1 MRTFP
6 IFVSV
11 ERKPPLVTGGGE
23 LAAIKTRL
31 LLKRAEIVDIAA
43 SELGPEL
50 AELER
55 ADRVALTPVRP
66 GVDQIRGRP
75 LVIAATGDDDED
87 ARVAAIAR
95 ALGVPVN
102 VPDKPALCSFVM
114 PAIVDRGEVTVAI
127 GTEGTSPVLAQR
139 LRAWI
144 ERELHPRLD
153 ALARLA
159 GDFRDAVADKLPA
172 GRARRKF
179 WEGVFDGAASEA
191 ALAGEDVEARRL
203 MGEAI
208 EAAVKAETAQGRVLL
223 VGAGPGDP
231 ELLTLKAVRAL
242 KTADV
247 ILYDRLAGTG
257 VLEHARREVELIPVG
272 KSKGDHSVPQAKI
285 QELMIE
291 RARAGQ
297 TVVRLKGGD
306 PLIFGRA
313 GEELAVL
320 RDAGIEIE
328 IIPGITAGLAAAA
341 SLQIPLTHRDISHS
355 VTLVSGHEAGGD
367 EPSFDHLDLAALGK
381 GESTL
386 LVYMGVSTAGLIA
399 SRLIEAGW
407 KPSCPVIA
415 VENASRDSER
425 RVAITLAEL
434 AADPERLQLNSP
446 AILIFGEVAGLPA
459 AGLVE
464 DVLLSPEVRRAYA

>member
-23 LAAIKTRL
+23 LAAIKARL
-31 LLKRAEIVDIAA
+31 LLKRAEIVDVAA
-43 SELGPEL
+43 AEFVPEL
-50 AELER
+50 VELER
-55 ADRVALTPVRP
+55 AGRVARLDARP
-66 GVDQIRGRP
+66 GVDQVRGRP
-75 LVIAATGDDDED
+75 LVVAATGDDDED

-139 LRAWI
+139 LRAWL

-159 GDFRDAVADKLPA
+159 GDFRDAVAEKLPA

-179 WEGVFDGAASEA
+179 WEGVLDGAASKA
-191 ALAGEDVEARRL
+191 ALAGEDEEARRL
-203 MGEAI
+203 VGEAI
-208 EAAVKAETAQGRVLL
+208 EAAVKAEAAQGRVLL

-242 KTADV
+242 KAADV
-247 ILYDRLAGTG
+247 ILYDRLAGTL

-272 KSKGDHSVPQAKI
+272 KAKGEHSVPQGKI
-285 QELMIE
+285 QEMMIE

-306 PLIFGRA
+306 PLVFGRA
-313 GEELAVL
+313 GEEISAL
-320 RDAGIEIE
+320 REAGIEVE

-355 VTLVSGHEAGGD
+355 VTFVSGHEAGSD
-367 EPSFDHLDLAALGK
+367 ELSFEHLDLAALGK

-399 SRLIEAGW
+399 GRLLDAGW
-407 KPSCPVIA
+407 KRECPVIA
-415 VENASRDSER
+415 VENASRDNER
-425 RVAITLAEL
+425 RVATTLAEL
-434 AADPERLQLNSP
+434 AADPERLELRSP

-459 AGLVE
+459 SGLVE
-464 DVLLSPEVRRAYA
+464 DVLSLSQVRRAYA

>member
-23 LAAIKTRL
+23 LAAIKARL
-31 LLKRAEIVDIAA
+31 LLKRAEIVDVAA
-43 SELGPEL
+43 ADLVPEL
-50 AELER
+50 VELER
-55 ADRVALTPVRP
+55 AGRVARLDARP
-66 GVDQIRGRP
+66 GVDQVRGRP
-75 LVIAATGDDDED
+75 LVVAATGDDDED

-139 LRAWI
+139 LRAWL

-179 WEGVFDGAASEA
+179 WEGVLDGAASKA
-191 ALAGEDVEARRL
+191 ALAGEDEEARRL
-203 MGEAI
+203 VGEAI
-208 EAAVKAETAQGRVLL
+208 EAAVKAEAAQGRVLL

-242 KTADV
+242 KAADV
-247 ILYDRLAGTG
+247 ILHDRLAGTL

-272 KSKGDHSVPQAKI
+272 KAKGEHSVPQGKI
-285 QELMIE
+285 QEMMIE

-306 PLIFGRA
+306 PLVFGRA
-313 GEELAVL
+313 GEEIAAL
-320 RDAGIEIE
+320 REAGIEVE

-355 VTLVSGHEAGGD
+355 VTFVSGHEAGSD
-367 EPSFDHLDLAALGK
+367 EPSFEHLDLAALGR

-386 LVYMGVSTAGLIA
+386 LIYMGVSTAGLIA
-399 SRLIEAGW
+399 SRLLDAGW
-407 KPSCPVIA
+407 QRECPVIA
-415 VENASRDSER
+415 VENASRDNER
-425 RVAITLAEL
+425 RVATTLAEL
-434 AADPERLQLNSP
+434 AADPERLELRSP

-459 AGLVE
+459 SGLVE
-464 DVLLSPEVRRAYA
+464 DVLSLSQVRRAYA

>member
-23 LAAIKTRL
+23 LAAIKARL
-31 LLKRAEIVDIAA
+31 LLKRAENVDVAA
-43 SELGPEL
+43 DQLGSEL

-55 ADRVALTPVRP
+55 AGRVALIAAQP

-75 LVIAATGDDDED
+75 LVIAATCDDAED
-87 ARVAAIAR
+87 ARVAAVAR

-139 LRAWI
+139 LRAWL

-159 GDFRDAVADKLPA
+159 GDFRYAVAEKLPA

-191 ALAGEDVEARRL
+191 ALAGEDDEARRL
-203 MGEAI
+203 VGEAI

-242 KTADV
+242 KSADV
-247 ILYDRLAGTG
+247 ILYDRLVATA
-257 VLEHARREVELIPVG
+257 VFEHARREVELLPVG
-272 KSKGDHSVPQAKI
+272 KSKGEHSIPQDKI

-306 PLIFGRA
+306 PLVFGRA
-313 GEELAVL
+313 GEEIAAL
-320 RDAGIEIE
+320 RGAGIEVEVIS
-328 IIPGITAGLAAAA
+328 GITAGLAAAA
-341 SLQIPLTHRDISHS
+341 SLQIPLTHRDVSHS
-355 VTLVSGHEAGGD
+355 VTFVSGHEAGSD
-367 EPSFDHLDLAALGK
+367 EPSFEHLDLGALGS

-399 SRLIEAGW
+399 HRLLEAGW

-425 RVAITLAEL
+425 RVVTTLADL
-434 AADPERLQLNSP
+434 AADPERLQLKSP
-446 AILIFGEVAGLPA
+446 AVLIFGEVAGLPA

-464 DVLLSPEVRRAYA
+464 DVLSLAELSRAYA

>member
-1 MRTFP
+1 M
-6 IFVSV
+6 
-11 ERKPPLVTGGGE
+11 
-23 LAAIKTRL
+23 
-31 LLKRAEIVDIAA
+31 
-43 SELGPEL
+43 
-50 AELER
+50 
-55 ADRVALTPVRP
+55 
-66 GVDQIRGRP
+66 
-75 LVIAATGDDDED
+75 VIAATGDDAED

-139 LRAWI
+139 LRALL

-159 GDFRDAVADKLPA
+159 GDFRDAVAEKLPA
-172 GRARRKF
+172 GRPRRKF

-191 ALAGEDVEARRL
+191 ALAGEESEARRL
-203 MGEAI
+203 VGEAI
-208 EAAVKAETAQGRVLL
+208 EAAVKAQAVQGRVLL

-242 KTADV
+242 KAADV

-272 KSKGDHSVPQAKI
+272 KVKGEHSVPQDKI

-306 PLIFGRA
+306 PLVFGRA
-313 GEELAVL
+313 GEEIAAL
-320 RDAGIEIE
+320 REAGIEVE
-328 IIPGITAGLAAAA
+328 IVSGITAGLAAAA

-355 VTLVSGHEAGGD
+355 VTFISGHEVGGD
-367 EPSFDHLDLAALGK
+367 EPSFEHLDLAALGK

-399 SRLIEAGW
+399 SRLLAAGW
-407 KPSCPVIA
+407 KPECPVIA
-415 VENASRDSER
+415 VENASRDTER
-425 RVAITLAEL
+425 RVATTLAEL
-434 AADPERLQLNSP
+434 AATPERLELKSP
-446 AILIFGEVAGLPA
+446 AVLIFGEVAGLPA

-464 DVLLSPEVRRAYA
+464 DVLSLTELRRAYA

>member
-6 IFVSV
+6 IFINVG
-11 ERKPPLVTGGGE
+11 RKPPLVTGGGE

-31 LLKRAEIVDIAA
+31 LLKRAEVVDVAA
-43 SELGPEL
+43 EELGSEL
-50 AELER
+50 AALER
-55 ADRVALTPVRP
+55 GGRVALVPARP
-66 GVDQIRGRP
+66 GIDQIRGRP
-75 LVIAATGDDDED
+75 LVVAATGDDDED

-102 VPDKPALCSFVM
+102 VPDRPGLCTFVM
-114 PAIVDRGEVTVAI
+114 PAIVDRGGVTVAI
-127 GTEGTSPVLAQR
+127 GTEGASPVLAQR
-139 LRAWI
+139 LRAWL

-159 GDFRDAVADKLPA
+159 GEFREAVAEKLPA

-191 ALAGEDVEARRL
+191 ALAGEDEEARRL
-203 MGEAI
+203 IGEAV
-208 EAAVKAETAQGRVLL
+208 EAAAKAGTERGRVLL

-242 KTADV
+242 KAADA

-257 VLEHARREVELIPVG
+257 ALEHARREVELIPVG
-272 KSKGDHSVPQAKI
+272 KSKGDHSVPQDKI

-291 RARAGQ
+291 LARRGQ

-306 PLIFGRA
+306 PLVFGRA
-313 GEELAVL
+313 GEEIAAL
-320 RDAGIEIE
+320 RKAGIEVE

-341 SLQIPLTHRDISHS
+341 SLQVPLTHRDISHS
-355 VTLVSGHEAGGD
+355 VTFVSGHEAGGD
-367 EPSFDHLDLAALGK
+367 EPSFDHLDLAALSK

-399 SRLIEAGW
+399 HRLLDAGW
-407 KPSCPVIA
+407 KASCPVIA
-415 VENASRDSER
+415 VENASRADER
-425 RVAITLAEL
+425 RVATTVAEL
-434 AADPERLQLNSP
+434 ANAPERLRLNSP

-459 AGLVE
+459 AGRVE
-464 DVLLSPEVRRAYA
+464 DALASPELSRAYA

>member
-31 LLKRAEIVDIAA
+31 LLKRAEIIDVAA
-43 SELGPEL
+43 GELVSEL
-50 AELER
+50 AELGR
-55 ADRVALTPVRP
+55 AGRVALIAAQP
-66 GVDQIRGRP
+66 GVNQIRGRP

-95 ALGVPVN
+95 ALGVPIN

-127 GTEGTSPVLAQR
+127 GTEGTSPVLAQS
-139 LRAWI
+139 LRAWL

-159 GDFRDAVADKLPA
+159 GDFRYAVADKLPA

-191 ALAGEDVEARRL
+191 ALAGEDAEARRL

-208 EAAVKAETAQGRVLL
+208 EAAVNAETAQGRVLL

-242 KTADV
+242 KAADV

-272 KSKGDHSVPQAKI
+272 KSKGNHSVPQAKI

-306 PLIFGRA
+306 PLVFGRA
-313 GEELAVL
+313 GEELAAL
-320 RDAGIEIE
+320 RHAGIEVE

-355 VTLVSGHEAGGD
+355 VTFVSGHEAGGD
-367 EPSFDHLDLAALGK
+367 EPSFDRFDLAALGK

-399 SRLIEAGW
+399 SRLIAAGW
-407 KPSCPVIA
+407 KPACPVIA
-415 VENASRDSER
+415 VENASRENER

-464 DVLLSPEVRRAYA
+464 DVLSSPEVRRAYA

>member
-11 ERKPPLVTGGGE
+11 ERKPPLVTGGCE
-23 LAAIKTRL
+23 LAVIKVRL
-31 LLKRAEIVDIAA
+31 LLKRAEIVDVAA
-43 SELGPEL
+43 EDLVPEL

-55 ADRVALTPVRP
+55 AGRIARAPARP

-127 GTEGTSPVLAQR
+127 GTEGASPVLAQR
-139 LRAWI
+139 LRAWL

-159 GDFRDAVADKLPA
+159 GDFREAVAEKLPA

-179 WEGVFDGAASEA
+179 WESVFDGAASEA
-191 ALAGEDVEARRL
+191 ALAGEDAEARRL
-203 MGEAI
+203 MGKAIDEA
-208 EAAVKAETAQGRVLL
+208 VRAETAPGRVLL

-242 KTADV
+242 KAADV

-272 KSKGDHSVPQAKI
+272 KVKGNHTVPQSKI

-291 RARAGQ
+291 RARSGQ

-306 PLIFGRA
+306 PLVFGRA
-313 GEELAVL
+313 GEEIAAL
-320 RDAGIEIE
+320 REAGIKVEIV
-328 IIPGITAGLAAAA
+328 PGITAGLAAAA

-355 VTLVSGHEAGGD
+355 VTFVSGHEAGAD
-367 EPSFDHLDLAALGK
+367 EPSFDHLNLAALGK

-386 LVYMGVSTAGLIA
+386 LVYMGVSTAGLIG
-399 SRLIEAGW
+399 SRLLASGW
-407 KPSCPVIA
+407 NPSCPVIA

-425 RVAITLAEL
+425 RVATTLAEL
-434 AADPERLQLNSP
+434 AADPERLQLKSP

-464 DVLLSPEVRRAYA
+464 DVLSLSEVRRAYA

>member
-23 LAAIKTRL
+23 LAAIKARL
-31 LLKRAEIVDIAA
+31 LLKRAENVDVAA
-43 SELGPEL
+43 DQLGSEL

-55 ADRVALTPVRP
+55 AGRVALIAAQP

-75 LVIAATGDDDED
+75 LVIAATCDDAED
-87 ARVAAIAR
+87 ARVAAVAR

-139 LRAWI
+139 LRAWL

-159 GDFRDAVADKLPA
+159 GDFRDAVAEKLPA

-191 ALAGEDVEARRL
+191 ALAGEDDEARRL
-203 MGEAI
+203 VGEAI

-242 KTADV
+242 KSADV
-247 ILYDRLAGTG
+247 ILYDRLVATA
-257 VLEHARREVELIPVG
+257 VFEHARREVELIPVG
-272 KSKGDHSVPQAKI
+272 KSKGEHSIPQDKI

-306 PLIFGRA
+306 PLVFGRA
-313 GEELAVL
+313 GEEIAAL
-320 RDAGIEIE
+320 RGAGIEVEVIS
-328 IIPGITAGLAAAA
+328 GITAGLAAAA
-341 SLQIPLTHRDISHS
+341 SLQIPLTHRDVSHS
-355 VTLVSGHEAGGD
+355 VIFVSGHEAGSD
-367 EPSFDHLDLAALGK
+367 EPSFEHLDLGALGS

-399 SRLIEAGW
+399 HRLLDAGW

-425 RVAITLAEL
+425 RVVTTLADL
-434 AADPERLQLNSP
+434 AADPERLQLKSP
-446 AILIFGEVAGLPA
+446 AVLIFGEVAGLPA

-464 DVLLSPEVRRAYA
+464 DVLSLAELSRAYA

>member
-1 MRTFP
+1 
-6 IFVSV
+6 
-11 ERKPPLVTGGGE
+11 
-23 LAAIKTRL
+23 
-31 LLKRAEIVDIAA
+31 
-43 SELGPEL
+43 
-50 AELER
+50 
-55 ADRVALTPVRP
+55 
-66 GVDQIRGRP
+66 
-75 LVIAATGDDDED
+75 LVIAATGDDSED

-102 VPDKPALCSFVM
+102 VPDKPGLCSFVM

-139 LRAWI
+139 LRALL

-159 GDFRDAVADKLPA
+159 GDFRGAVAEKLPA
-172 GRARRKF
+172 GHPRRKF

-191 ALAGEDVEARRL
+191 ALAGKESEARRQV
-203 MGEAI
+203 GEAI
-208 EAAVKAETAQGRVLL
+208 EAAVKVQAVQGRVLL

-242 KTADV
+242 KAADV
-247 ILYDRLAGTG
+247 ILYDRLAGTF

-272 KSKGDHSVPQAKI
+272 KVKGEHSVPQGKI

-306 PLIFGRA
+306 PLVFGRA
-313 GEELAVL
+313 GEEIAAL
-320 RDAGIEIE
+320 REAGIEVE
-328 IIPGITAGLAAAA
+328 IVSGITAGLAAAA

-355 VTLVSGHEAGGD
+355 VTFISGHEAGGE
-367 EPSFDHLDLAALGK
+367 EPSFEHLDLAALGK

-386 LVYMGVSTAGLIA
+386 LVYMGVSTAGLVA
-399 SRLIEAGW
+399 QRLLAAGW
-407 KPSCPVIA
+407 KSECPVIA
-415 VENASRDSER
+415 VENASRDTER
-425 RVAITLAEL
+425 RVATTLAEL
-434 AADPERLQLNSP
+434 AATPGRLELKTP
-446 AILIFGEVAGLPA
+446 AVLIFGEVAGLPA
-459 AGLVE
+459 SGLVE
-464 DVLLSPEVRRAYA
+464 DVLSLTELRRAYA